1 MIIIKQTCNQPKIIS
16 LQRACFRDR
25 QLRSLNG
32 DQGIDRDQGRS
43 PLVRAGDGLNAASLR
58 RSPSGGPPCSA
69 SFLSTT
75 VPRGRT
81 PNAPCA
87 AAKSAEVTFGRSAR
101 NSVTAAAAVSPIIPT
116 SGSLSSNCAPGLRHE
131 SASREMR
138 PLPQTARA
146 DLPSLLANA
155 VLFIDV
161 RDGLCATA
169 RAGYTEKIG
178 RDLMRRNRG
187 LDHRRPRP
195 RRAKICNRRDDCGA
209 GKRTSLRRG

>member
-1 MIIIKQTCNQPKIIS
+1 VNAGFPH
-16 LQRACFRDR
+16 A
-25 QLRSLNG
+25 RSLLT
-32 DQGIDRDQGRS
+32 QF
-43 PLVRAGDGLNAASLR
+43 SLR
-58 RSPSGGPPCSA
+58 LVLRRAKAGRKRSWSNKPAINLKSFRFSA
-69 SFLSTT
+69 RLISRLPAAITKRRSRNRCRSR
-75 VPRGRT
+75 PISIGKSRL
-81 PNAPCA
+81 PCA
-87 AAKSAEVTFGRSAR
+87 AARSAEVTFGRSAR

-169 RAGYTEKIG
+169 RAGYTEKNG
-178 RDLMRRNRG
+178 RDLMRRNRR

-195 RRAKICNRRDDCGA
+195 RRAKICDRRGDCSA
-209 GKRTSLRRG
+209 GKRTSLRCG